1 MKNWWNSFIS
11 LFSTQDAPE
20 NLSDAWIRLKELRP
34 VRGIMI
40 IAFLIILFV
49 VGKQGWDAVRR
60 VNELSE
66 SNKALVNSREAVVLT
81 GDIINTLWVLQGSLQ
96 TYTLDLRNRAMRD
109 SIFERVNPSGQAFPS
124 SILKATIEQKITKLN
139 LLKVDWEIE
148 HLDNFA
154 KLVRTH
160 ASVIDSVGFLT
171 GQANNLL
178 ERLSDEPEAE
188 EFNGI
193 PREEMELT
201 LARRINQ
208 IADLNLELSRQLI
221 EINSAYFSLKVDW
234 ETEINSATEINESL
248 ANKMTTQAV
257 LVSLLLLMLF
267 LMILVVIVND
277 INRNRDL
284 QTKLRSEKENA
295 QTLAEVKQ
303 RFLANMS
310 HEIRNP
316 LHAIIGFAEQLG
328 QTELARNQR
337 HLLRPLERS
346 ARYLLAL
353 INDVLDFSKIDSNNL
368 QLETAGFS
376 LHDVYEEVDSTFRS
390 AAQKKGIELHTSY
403 QEDLPEVVLGD
414 SLRLKQMLLNLV
426 GNAIKFTEKGSVTFA
441 VTGKKKSGNRIQVS
455 FEVSDTGI
463 GIPKETQ
470 QQIFSEWTQADTGT
484 SRHFGGTGLGLAI
497 TTKLAELHKGDLDLK
512 SEMGEGT
519 TFTLTIPYALGT
531 TQDLEH
537 TQVMDGSDEI
547 SWKGKKIL
555 VADDE
560 PFNRVLIEILLQKM
574 EIEADLVENGAEA
587 INMLKEKSYDL
598 VLLDL
603 QMPEKDGFE
612 VARETRAGISTELPL
627 IAVTATATKN
637 EADLAREAGMNELLL
652 KPFEEKDLHRVLNK
666 YFATTEAA
674 NS

>member
-11 LFSTQDAPE
+11 LFSTQDTPTT
-20 NLSDAWIRLKELRP
+20 LSDAWTRLKELRP

-109 SIFERVNPSGQAFPS
+109 SIFERVNPSGQAFSS

-139 LLKVDWEIE
+139 LLQVDWEIE

-154 KLVRTH
+154 RVVREH
-160 ASVIDSVGFLT
+160 AVAIDSIGFLT
-171 GQANNLL
+171 GQANNVL
-178 ERLSDEPEAE
+178 EQLSDDPEAE
-188 EFNGI
+188 DINGI

-201 LARRINQ
+201 LARRIDE
-208 IADLNLELSRQLI
+208 ISSLNLKLSRQLT
-221 EINSAYFSLKVDW
+221 EINRHYFHLKLDW

-284 QTKLRSEKENA
+284 QTKLRAEKENA

-376 LHDVYEEVDSTFRS
+376 LRDVFEEVDSTFRA

-426 GNAIKFTEKGSVTFA
+426 GNAIKFTEKGSVSFSIS
-441 VTGKKKSGNRIQVS
+441 GKKKNGNRMQVS
-455 FEVSDTGI
+455 FEVADTGI

-512 SEMGEGT
+512 SEIGKGT
-519 TFTLTIPYALGT
+519 TFTLKIPYQLGT
-531 TQDLEH
+531 AKDLEN
-537 TQVMDGSDEI
+537 TQVLAGSEDI

-587 INMLKEKSYDL
+587 IDKLREKSYDL

-612 VARETRAGISTELPL
+612 VARETRAEISKELPL

-637 EADLAREAGMNELLL
+637 EADLAKEAGMNELLL

-674 NS
+674 NT